1 MAWEVDPP
9 RGQRWRTAAPWD
21 DSAQGR
27 GCMDQLAPRAV
38 ATMVSVRWDIAM
50 GLIGCC

>member
-1 MAWEVDPP
+1 MAWEVDRRAASDGGQPP
-9 RGQRWRTAAPWD
+9 HGTIPRKAA
-21 DSAQGR
+21 

>member
-9 RGQRWRTAAPWD
+9 RGQRWRTAAHGTIPRK
-21 DSAQGR
+21 AA
-27 GCMDQLAPRAV
+27 GCMDQLEPRAV

-50 GLIGCC
+50 D